1 MYDRLKQ
8 LGIPVT
14 MTRTTDE
21 TLNPTDRVNR
31 ILDAYG
37 NNPNVIVVSNHIN
50 AGGGD
55 GAEVIYALRNSNKLA
70 NLVLKNL
77 EAEGQ
82 NVRDP
87 YQRRLPS
94 DTSKDYYFIHRNTG
108 KTQPIIVEY
117 GFLDSSLD
125 DVEQLKNDYEKYAEA
140 VVKALAE
147 YTGTKYEPVSG
158 DLYIVEKGD
167 TIFMGNNE

>member
-50 AGGGD
+50 AGG
-55 GAEVIYALRNSNKLA
+55 ERFTY
-70 NLVLKNL
+70 
-77 EAEGQ
+77 
-82 NVRDP
+82 
-87 YQRRLPS
+87 
-94 DTSKDYYFIHRNTG
+94 HC
-108 KTQPIIVEY
+108 
-117 GFLDSSLD
+117 
-125 DVEQLKNDYEKYAEA
+125 
-140 VVKALAE
+140 
-147 YTGTKYEPVSG
+147 
-158 DLYIVEKGD
+158 YI
-167 TIFMGNNE
+167 